1 MDCYF
6 HNNVPSV
13 SSCVDCRKPVCA
25 TCRMDDGMCPSCRL
39 AAKMAAAGAS
49 RHELPGRVPNYGRN
63 RQGQAQ
69 PPPQAQSQPQPRVST
84 AVATL
89 DDTAENR
96 ALVAL
101 GYPLPPLALLALF
114 GKNQSPAL
122 RRQVYQSIAFTGGMA
137 AFGTALFAMLSVP
150 FLNISA
156 GILLAMIFP
165 VWLVASVV
173 YGIKTFNGEDVR
185 IPIVSDWIDERTPA
199 R

>member
-13 SSCVDCRKPVCA
+13 SSCVDCRKPICA

-39 AAKMAAAGAS
+39 AAKMAAASAS
-49 RHELPGRVPNYGRN
+49 RGELPGQVPNYGRG
-63 RQGQAQ
+63 RQQAQ
-69 PPPQAQSQPQPRVST
+69 PQAPPPPQYRAST
-84 AVATL
+84 SVATL
-89 DDTAENR
+89 SDSAENR

-101 GYPLPPLALLALF
+101 AYPLPPLALLALF

-156 GILLAMIFP
+156 GILLAMLFP

>member
-1 MDCYF
+1 
-6 HNNVPSV
+6 
-13 SSCVDCRKPVCA
+13 
-25 TCRMDDGMCPSCRL
+25 MDDGMCPSCRL
-39 AAKMAAAGAS
+39 AAKMAAASAS
-49 RHELPGRVPNYGRN
+49 RGELPGQVPNYGRN
-63 RQGQAQ
+63 RQQAQ
-69 PPPQAQSQPQPRVST
+69 QQQAAPPQPQYRAST
-84 AVATL
+84 SVATIS
-89 DDTAENR
+89 DSTENR

-114 GKNQSPAL
+114 GKNQSPTL

-156 GILLAMIFP
+156 GILLAMMFP

>member
-13 SSCVDCRKPVCA
+13 SACVDCRKPVCA

-39 AAKMAAAGAS
+39 AAKIDAAAAS
-49 RHELPGRVPNYGRN
+49 RHELPGQVPNYGRQ
-63 RQGQAQ
+63 RA
-69 PPPQAQSQPQPRVST
+69 SEQPRQQAPQQPYYRAST

-89 DDTAENR
+89 PDSAENR
-96 ALVAL
+96 AIVAL

-122 RRQVYQSIAFTGGMA
+122 RRQVYQSIAFSGGMA
-137 AFGTALFAMLSVP
+137 AFGTVLFAMLSVP

-156 GILLAMIFP
+156 GILLAMMFP

-173 YGIKTFNGEDVR
+173 YGIKTFNGDDVR